1 MANSQQSE
9 RVVRVR
15 LADLERVI
23 LTLIDEVGDDVD
35 DATRGQIAAS
45 EFLARVRAQ
54 SADPD

>member
-15 LADLERVI
+15 LADLESLI
-23 LTLIDEVGDDVD
+23 LRLVDEIGDDVD
-35 DATRGQIAAS
+35 DATLGQIAAS

-54 SADPD
+54 GADPD